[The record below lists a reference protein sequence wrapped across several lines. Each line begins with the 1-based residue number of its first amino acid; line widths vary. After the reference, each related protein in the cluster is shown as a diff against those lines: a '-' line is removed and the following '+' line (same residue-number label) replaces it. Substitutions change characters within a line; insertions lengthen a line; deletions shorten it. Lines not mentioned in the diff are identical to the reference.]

1 MHHDIIYMVVNVQKI
16 NNFLNK
22 NINLIIC
29 IFLILQ
35 PIIDLLTGISINF
48 NISFSF
54 GVIVRALFIIF
65 ILYYLFFIS
74 KCLYRKKS
82 LILITLILIY
92 MFIFVINHK
101 AFFEFSNMVKCFYF
115 PIVFIGLFNIYNE
128 KKIEFLSNNYLLYVL
143 SIYIGVIFIAD
154 ITNTAF
160 NSYDIAKTNHVGN
173 VGWFYSANEIGA
185 IIALIIPILFETIYK
200 KINIAKI
207 LLLILTVIASF
218 KIGTRTPIISLFI
231 CLVFYYI
238 KYIILFIKNKR
249 KKTLTIT
256 IFASLVALS
265 SFVIIFPKTPVYQN
279 IITHTKYLKIDS
291 VSDIFKNSETLDN
304 FIFSKR
310 FGLLNETNN
319 IYKSEPLKNKL
330 MGIDYSNNSR
340 TTEMD
345 MFDIFYRCGVVGF
358 IVYFGTIISIFIINR
373 KKINKI
379 YLLPTFLMLF
389 ISFFAGHVFTAP
401 SVSII
406 ATFILIKLLLEPVNN
421 KKELLFCSYNL
432 GLGGIE
438 KALVNLLKN
447 IDYNKYN
454 VTLVLERKEGMF
466 LNKIDKNIKIIEYKV
481 SDNKN
486 VIFRKIVNLCK
497 EIKWILLNYKSYSF
511 SCCYATY
518 SLPCNLI
525 SRLSSNNNALYIHSN
540 YTHIYKSDIEVKDFF
555 NKRKIEKFRKIIFVS
570 NEAKNDLIKIF
581 PSIDKKSLV
590 INNFIDYK
598 EIEILSK
605 EKINEKKPKNNSL
618 FVFVGRLENESKN
631 LVRLVEVFQN
641 IYTLNKDFE
650 LWIIGDGKD
659 KNLLNELIDKYKLH
673 NNIKLLGT
681 KTNPYPYIKMSDYI
695 ILTSNYEGFPVIYNE
710 AIILERPIITTIDVS
725 DDFISIPNR
734 FGYIIS
740 KDSKEAANEILEILK
755 NSNLKLEKINFEII
769 NNKKKE
775 KLEKIFG
782 GVI

>member
-1 MHHDIIYMVVNVQKI
+1 MVVNVQKI
-16 NNFLNK
+16 NNYLNK

-48 NISFSF
+48 NISLSF
-54 GVIVRALFIIF
+54 GVIVRALFIVF

-101 AFFEFSNMVKCFYF
+101 SFFEFSNMVKCFYF

-128 KKIEFLSNNYLLYVL
+128 KNIEFLSNKYLLYVL

-207 LLLILTVIASF
+207 LLLILTVVASF

-238 KYIILFIKNKR
+238 KYITLFIKNKR
-249 KKTLTIT
+249 KKTLIIT
-256 IFASLVALS
+256 IFASLMVLS
-265 SFVIIFPKTPVYQN
+265 SFIIIFPKTPVYQN

-310 FGLLNETNN
+310 FELLRDTND
-319 IYKSEPLKNKL
+319 IYRNQPLKNKL
-330 MGIDYSNNSR
+330 IGIDYSNNSR

-345 MFDIFYRCGVVGF
+345 MFDIFYRYGVVGF

-379 YLLPTFLMLF
+379 YLLPTFLILF

-406 ATFILIKLLLEPVNN
+406 AAFILTKFLMEPYNI
-421 KKELLFCSYNL
+421 KKELLFSAYSL

-438 KALVNLLKN
+438 QALINLLNN
-447 IDYNKYN
+447 INYDKYN
-454 VTLVLERKEGMF
+454 VTVVLEKKQGIF
-466 LNKIDKNIKIIEYKV
+466 LDQINSNVKVIENKV
-481 SDNKN
+481 SSNKN
-486 VIFRKIVNLCK
+486 KLVRKTINFLRQIRWIIF
-497 EIKWILLNYKSYSF
+497 NYKTYDF

-518 SLPCNLI
+518 SLSGNLI
-525 SRLSSNNNALYIHSN
+525 TRLSSNNTMLYVHSN
-540 YTHIYKSDIEVKDFF
+540 YTQVYNSIKEVRNFF
-555 NKRKIEKFRKIIFVS
+555 DNRNINKFKKIVFVS
-570 NEAKNDLIKIF
+570 NESKEDLIKIY
-581 PSIDKKSLV
+581 PSLKNKCLV
-590 INNFIDYK
+590 INNFIDQDK
-598 EIEILSK
+598 IINKSQERISDKKDKSKKLFMFIGRIE
-605 EKINEKKPKNNSL
+605 NS
-618 FVFVGRLENESKN
+618 SKN
-631 LVRLVEVFQN
+631 VFQLIN
-641 IYTLNKDFE
+641 IFTKLIKENRDIE
-650 LWIIGDGKD
+650 LWIIGDGPD
-659 KNLLNELIDKYKLH
+659 KKEVEKMIKERKMEE
-673 NNIKLLGT
+673 NIKLLGS
-681 KTNPYPYIKMSDYI
+681 KSNPYPYIKLADYI
-695 ILTSNYEGFPVIYNE
+695 ILVSKHEGFPVIYNE
-710 AIILERPIITTIDVS
+710 AIVLNVPIITTIDVS
-725 DDFISIPNR
+725 DDFITIPNR
-734 FGYIIS
+734 FGYVIS
-740 KDSKEAANEILEILK
+740 KDEDTILTEVKNIIKNKCLNPEKVDFNKLNKLK
-755 NSNLKLEKINFEII
+755 IK
-769 NNKKKE
+769 
-775 KLEKIFG
+775 KLEKIFDE
-782 GVI
+782 VI